1 LRVARGAARSSLAT
15 AGESEFDL
23 SFHHGI
29 FIMAET
35 STTQSLGAGPPKMML
50 IPPVNERDHA
60 QGSAIVAITLV
71 EYGDYHSRE
80 CAAAQ
85 PWIEALQARMGDRLR
100 LVFRHFP
107 AFGVRPLAAEAAEA
121 AGLQGRFWQMHK
133 LLFEHQSA
141 LGNGYLV
148 EYARDLK
155 LDTGQFLRDM
165 AGHVCAERVR
175 SDLASGAESGVQ
187 KTPVFFVNGARQ
199 PSSWKGDLAAMP
211 TIPRTETGRR
221 ADVSGAEESDKQ
233 ESDEQESDE

>member
-1 LRVARGAARSSLAT
+1 MT
-15 AGESEFDL
+15 
-23 SFHHGI
+23 
-29 FIMAET
+29 ET
-35 STTQSLGAGPPKMML
+35 LKTQLLGAEPSKMML
-50 IPPVNERDHA
+50 IPPVSERDHA
-60 QGSAIVAITLV
+60 QGPAIVAITLV

-85 PWIEALQARMGDRLR
+85 PWIEALQSRMGDRLR

-107 AFGVRPLAAEAAEA
+107 VIGLPPQAAEAAEA
-121 AGLQGRFWQMHK
+121 AGMQGHFWQMHK

-148 EYARDLK
+148 EYARDLE

-187 KTPVFFVNGARQ
+187 NTPAFFISGTRQ
-199 PSSWKGDLAAMP
+199 PSFWNGSLDAIPTMP
-211 TIPRTETGRR
+211 RTKTTETG
-221 ADVSGAEESDKQ
+221 
-233 ESDEQESDE
+233 